1 MGERPAEQV
10 LREVFGFES
19 FRGAQQ
25 QIVARAVAGQD
36 SVVLMPT
43 GGGKSLCYQLPA
55 LLRRGVGVVV
65 SPLIALMHDQVE
77 ALRLLGV
84 RAAYWNSTS
93 TPEQA
98 AQVRRDLLAGELDLL
113 YVAPERLL
121 LPAFTGLLEQVAAGP
136 GVALFAVDE
145 AHCVSQWGHDFRP
158 EYLRIPEVT
167 ARFPGVPRIALTATA
182 DALTR
187 REIHQRL
194 GLADA
199 TEFVSSF
206 DRPNIRYVVE
216 EKTEPRAQLLRF
228 LVHGEDGQGYR
239 GRPGSSTASPASAP
253 SSSRRRCVTPGS
265 RPPRTTPGST
275 RASAPRCSSAS
286 AATRA

>member
-199 TEFVSSF
+199 PSS
-206 DRPNIRYVVE
+206 
-216 EKTEPRAQLLRF
+216 
-228 LVHGEDGQGYR
+228 
-239 GRPGSSTASPASAP
+239 SPASTGP
-253 SSSRRRCVTPGS
+253 TSGTWSRRRPS
-265 RPPRTTPGST
+265 RARSCCASSPR
-275 RASAPRCSSAS
+275 
-286 AATRA
+286 